1 MHTHSHEKECKLL
14 QQTSSTPILIHKK
27 KEERKKKIYNSDL
40 PPRSPIPI
48 HKKCTTDSSVLHAP
62 QLSPI
67 HKKIHTLLRRPPFTA
82 LTVHVQRDRGRDG
95 RRVVE
100 VGGTTLEDGV
110 QVVPRE
116 PWHNE
121 GRVDDPGRR
130 AGLLGR
136 PDLVVD
142 QPLHDRRGATWG
154 WGEGR
159 GRLGG
164 FVGERGK
171 RDGSDN
177 WGCLAWYEEDCDELV
192 F

>member
-1 MHTHSHEKECKLL
+1 MRKNASYYNKLHPRPFSF
-14 QQTSSTPILIHKK
+14 TKKRK
-27 KEERKKKIYNSDL
+27 KERK
-40 PPRSPIPI
+40 RF
-48 HKKCTTDSSVLHAP
+48 TTAIFLHAHP
-62 QLSPI
+62 FPFIKNAPLTPASSMHASSAPFI
-67 HKKIHTLLRRPPFTA
+67 KKIHTLLRRPPFTA

-171 RDGSDN
+171 RDGSDK